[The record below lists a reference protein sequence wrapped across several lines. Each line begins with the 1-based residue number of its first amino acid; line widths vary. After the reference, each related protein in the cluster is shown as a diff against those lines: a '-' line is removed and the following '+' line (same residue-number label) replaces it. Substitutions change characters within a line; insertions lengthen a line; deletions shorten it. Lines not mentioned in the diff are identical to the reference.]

1 MLTSMRLAVVLAFS
15 ASFLAGCSNHRRA
28 EKKSPSDSAEVTIYT
43 VNYPLKYFA
52 DRIGGQHV
60 NVVFPAPAGEDPA
73 FWRPDAETVAAY
85 QQADLILLNGATYA
99 KWVSHVTLPTSKMV
113 NTTKSIKD
121 RYISIENAVT
131 HSHGPGTE
139 HSHDGT
145 AFTTWLDPEIA
156 IAQASSIHG
165 RLAELRPAQ
174 QAVFDRNFEA
184 LKSDLRALDERLKQ
198 ATSEASGDPVVFS
211 HPVFQYL
218 QRRYQLDGKSVH
230 WEPDTLPS
238 GHAWAALT
246 KLVES
251 HPTKWMIWEAEPLD
265 ESVNQLSQFGLQS
278 AVFDPCGNAPAEGD
292 WLEVM
297 NRNADE
303 LARVFSGQREQTP

>member
-1 MLTSMRLAVVLAFS
+1 VLMSMRLAVVISVS
-15 ASFLAGCSNHRRA
+15 ASILAGFSNHPRA
-28 EKKSPSDSAEVTIYT
+28 EENSPSERTLVTIYT

-85 QQADLILLNGATYA
+85 QQADLILLNGANYA
-99 KWVSHVTLPTSKMV
+99 KWVSLVTLPASKMV

-139 HSHDGT
+139 HAHDGT

-165 RLAELRPAQ
+165 RLAELRPAH
-174 QAVFDRNFEA
+174 QAEFDRNFET
-184 LKSDLRALDERLKQ
+184 LKSDLQALDERLKQ
-198 ATSEASGDPVVFS
+198 ATSEASGQPIVFS

-218 QRRYQLDGKSVH
+218 QRRYQIDGKSVH

-251 HPTKWMIWEAEPLD
+251 HSAKWMIWEDEPLD

-278 AVFDPCGNAPAEGD
+278 AVFDPCGNTPAEGD

-297 NRNADE
+297 NRNSDE
-303 LARVFSGQREQTP
+303 LARVFSAQREQTQ